1 MNFSISKRV
10 LYNALTTVVRAISP
24 AAPVPSLSGVKIDVL
39 TDRVILTGSDSNI
52 SIMTEIKESKAD
64 DPVQNELMILEEGSV
79 VIDAKW
85 IIEIVRKMSADI
97 ITFETIDGTLTL
109 IKGGSIEFKINGM
122 RAIDY
127 PRIESTP

>member
-64 DPVQNELMILEEGSV
+64 DPVQNELMIL
-79 VIDAKW
+79 
-85 IIEIVRKMSADI
+85 
-97 ITFETIDGTLTL
+97 
-109 IKGGSIEFKINGM
+109 
-122 RAIDY
+122 
-127 PRIESTP
+127 

>member
-85 IIEIVRKMSADI
+85 II
-97 ITFETIDGTLTL
+97 
-109 IKGGSIEFKINGM
+109 
-122 RAIDY
+122 
-127 PRIESTP
+127 